1 MWIKEYHEENWHI
14 TVFQKMGFLINSHE
28 ADRMV
33 DSAHINVSQSMANE
47 ELHQNHWNIFFLN
60 ISNTP
65 RPFE

>member
-47 ELHQNHWNIFFLN
+47 ELHQNHWNIFF
-60 ISNTP
+60 
-65 RPFE
+65 